1 MKNRDKGFSSIISEQ
16 ADRQFRELLTR
27 EALEAASAGRWNREL
42 WGSVE
47 ESALSLALVP
57 EAQGGVGLDAGDA
70 FEIVRLSGYRALP
83 LPLGDSMMG
92 KGLWAAAGGDL
103 ELAGERPVLLASD
116 PAGVPANLRE
126 VRGGMVVSLVTEPVA
141 FADVPASLL
150 VHGRSAEGDDWLLLL
165 DTEGLARERCTCPG
179 PEAVFAVRLDEVAV
193 PAARRVRW
201 QPQHPLALQAHG
213 ALLRSVQMV
222 GGMQRCLELGLQ
234 YAGERAQFG
243 KPIGRFAPVQDML
256 VEAATETAA
265 AVTVAGLAVEHWR
278 PDASEESVFCI
289 AAAKAR
295 CGEAAG
301 RVSALVHQVHGAIG
315 FTQEH
320 VLHHHTRR
328 LWAWRDDFGTE
339 SCWSRWIGQRV
350 CGAAG
355 STLWPR
361 IASL

>member
-1 MKNRDKGFSSIISEQ
+1 MNRDDGFSSIISEQ

-27 EALEAASAGRWNREL
+27 EALEAASAGRWNGEL
-42 WGSVE
+42 WRSVE

-57 EAQGGVGLDAGDA
+57 EAQGGVGLAAADA
-70 FEIVRLSGYRALP
+70 FEIVRLAGYRALP
-83 LPLGDSMMG
+83 LPLGDTMVA
-92 KGLWAAAGGDL
+92 KALWAGAGGDL
-103 ELAGERPVLLASD
+103 DLAGDRPVLLASQ
-116 PAGVPANLRE
+116 AQGASAVLRE
-126 VRGGMVVSLVTEPVA
+126 MRGGMAASLVTEPLA

-150 VHGRSAEGDDWLLLL
+150 VHGRGADGGDWLLLL
-165 DTEGLARERCTCPG
+165 DTDGLPRERCAGPG
-179 PEAVFAVRLDEVAV
+179 LEAAFSLRLDEVLV

-201 QPQHPLALQAHG
+201 QPRHPLALQAHG
-213 ALLRSVQMV
+213 AMLRSLQMV

-243 KPIGRFAPVQDML
+243 KAIARFAPVQDML
-256 VEAATETAA
+256 VEAAAETAA
-265 AVTVAGLAVEHWR
+265 SVSAAGLALEHWR
-278 PDASEESVFCI
+278 PEADEDSVFCI

-301 RVSALVHQVHGAIG
+301 KVSALVHQVHGAIG

-328 LWAWRDDFGTE
+328 LWAWRDDFGSE
-339 SCWSRWIGQRV
+339 SLWSRRIGELV
-350 CGAAG
+350 CGCAG

-361 IASL
+361 IAGL